1 MRCALKCHANSHTE
15 LEALQSDT
23 AALRQF
29 LASAQQQTA
38 ATAAAAAADE
48 SSALRTALAVEQE
61 ARHRWEQGWREL
73 GNKLAVVTAAAADG
87 DSAHSDHSDSDTASA
102 AGEDRGSSS
111 DVVDVRA
118 ALRQFELAL
127 DSALDAQH
135 ARSEVLKHITST
147 STSDMQRLWCN
158 RYDMCSKR
166 HDAILSTSHR
176 SEVCD
181 TSGSVNQ

>member
-1 MRCALKCHANSHTE
+1 LIQRYAFKCHVNSHAE

-23 AALRQF
+23 AALRQS
-29 LASAQQQTA
+29 LTSAQQQSA

-48 SSALRTALAVEQE
+48 SSALRTALAAEQE
-61 ARHRWEQGWREL
+61 ARHRWEHGWREL
-73 GNKLAVVTAAAADG
+73 SNKLAAVTAAAAAADG
-87 DSAHSDHSDSDTASA
+87 DSDHSNSDTDASA

-135 ARSEVLKHITST
+135 ARSEVMKHITRTTT
-147 STSDMQRLWCN
+147 SSC
-158 RYDMCSKR
+158 
-166 HDAILSTSHR
+166 
-176 SEVCD
+176 
-181 TSGSVNQ
+181 